1 MATPSAVGAACLL
14 ARAAGPGHGRGGDR
28 ARPRRLQRV
37 LRRRCVA
44 ELSREGGPAPRP
56 LPPALLAPPLVPGFL
71 APPSPEPT
79 GEPASTPPPVP
90 DAGLG
95 DLALEPEGNYCLS
108 QFSDGC

>member
-14 ARAAGPGHGRGGDR
+14 LARAAGPGRGDR

-44 ELSREGGPAPRP
+44 ELSREGPAPRP
-56 LPPALLAPPLVPGFL
+56 LPPALLAPPLVPGCFL
-71 APPSPEPT
+71 APPPEPT

-95 DLALEPEGNYCLS
+95 DLGLEPEGKVRQPNPAYC
-108 QFSDGC
+108 